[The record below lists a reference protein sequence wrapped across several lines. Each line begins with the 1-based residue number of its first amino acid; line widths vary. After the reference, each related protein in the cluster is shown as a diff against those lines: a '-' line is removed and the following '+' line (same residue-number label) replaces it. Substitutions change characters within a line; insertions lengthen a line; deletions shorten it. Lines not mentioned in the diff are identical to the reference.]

1 MEQVFTIKTKTNN
14 LDYLIDPKL
23 FVLSLKDVND
33 NPTRNSFDGYYM
45 SITALVENK
54 PFFEL
59 ASKKK
64 KYCNVAML
72 LIVMSRKNDYTTRN
86 LLDNLYHE
94 KYYTLIWYRF
104 IKANKCEYSST
115 N

>member
-1 MEQVFTIKTKTNN
+1 MEQVFTIKTKSNN

-23 FVLSLKDVND
+23 FVLSLKNVND
-33 NPTRNSFDGYYM
+33 DPTRISFDRYYM
-45 SITALVENK
+45 SITALVKNK
-54 PFFEL
+54 PFFDL
-59 ASKKK
+59 ANKKK

-86 LLDNLYHE
+86 LLDYLYHE